1 MKPCRVHILGASGSG
16 TTTLGR
22 ALAAQLS
29 VPYHDTD
36 DFFWENSIPEFTV
49 KRAMPE
55 RLTLMQQAF
64 AHRNAWVLSGSML
77 GWGDPVI
84 PNIDLAVFL
93 YLDPALRIARIKAR
107 ELARYGSK
115 ALAKGGER
123 HDHYQAFMQW
133 VSSYDDPAFTG
144 RSLIKHQAW
153 LEELNCPVICLNSA
167 HSPDQLISEITNS
180 TDRRR

>member
-1 MKPCRVHILGASGSG
+1 MGASGSG
-16 TTTLGR
+16 TSTLGR
-22 ALAAQLS
+22 ALATQLS
-29 VPYHDTD
+29 VPYYDTD
-36 DFFWENSIPEFTV
+36 DFYWANSIPEFTV

-55 RLTLMQQAF
+55 RLALMQQAL
-64 AHRNAWVLSGSML
+64 AHGNAWVLSGSMI

-84 PNIDLAVFL
+84 PDIDLVIFL
-93 YLDPALRIARIKAR
+93 RLEPALRIARIKAR

-133 VSSYDDPAFTG
+133 VSSYDEPTFTG

-153 LEELNCPVICLNSA
+153 LEKLNCPVIRLNSV
-167 HSPDQLISEITNS
+167 HSPVQLVSEIIKQH
-180 TDRRR
+180 R